1 MQLLCY
7 VKRHN
12 YRDRTLRQ
20 DIVNI
25 YSHCSMR
32 FSENL
37 LMTTTQIHDQNE
49 VLNGVWRCIENLK
62 KEVPVELV
70 CIVEEATDIDKLDR
84 FLLKAQES
92 DKFKIKQL
100 KVLFVQQQEHNVS
113 QLFHHFEDLVY
124 SKPHQGMPGPDNE
137 TIELSPEQMKMVV
150 DVMRSFDES
159 GMSAFRKITC
169 KITAELDNEFSV
181 YTEILKTHLNDAEL
195 PFQSFRYFKNQLE
208 QTA

>member
-12 YRDRTLRQ
+12 YRDRNLRQ

-37 LMTTTQIHDQNE
+37 LMTTTQIQDQNE

-100 KVLFVQQQEHNVS
+100 KVLFIKQQENDVS

-124 SKPHQGMPGPDNE
+124 SKPHQAIPGPDNE
-137 TIELSPEQMKMVV
+137 LVELSPEQMKMIA
-150 DVMRSFDES
+150 DAMRSFDES

-169 KITAELDNEFSV
+169 KISSELDKEFSV
-181 YTEILKTHLNDAEL
+181 YTEILKTNLNDEQ